1 MNSGHFV
8 IVWQDN
14 SQTLGDTAISI
25 IKAQAF
31 TADGS
36 KTGNEFL
43 VNTPS
48 PDPKVYPKIGTV
60 GNGFAVAWKDWT
72 GNRPAGS
79 TKQIDVGCTTLVYA
93 YEIFPYC
100 P

>member
-8 IVWQDN
+8 IVWLDN

-72 GNRPAGS
+72 GTLLDASSVERTRVRLFTPA
-79 TKQIDVGCTTLVYA
+79 
-93 YEIFPYC
+93 
-100 P
+100 

>member
-60 GNGFAVAWKDWT
+60 GNEFAVAWKDWT
-72 GNRPAGS
+72 GTLLDASSVERTRVRLFTPA
-79 TKQIDVGCTTLVYA
+79 
-93 YEIFPYC
+93 
-100 P
+100 